1 MRIANPSSFIDP
13 NLEDEKGY
21 SLDVGVR
28 SDQTT
33 LFNYDVSFF
42 FLNYNNR
49 IGEVGSADEQDRPIR
64 TRRNIGQAIIHG
76 LEAYGEA
83 DLLGLARPDRHA
95 WSGAIFTNIAWI
107 QSYYRST
114 ELPGV
119 KGNTVEFVPEINLKT
134 GVKIG
139 YKNLKAAFQYSY
151 LSSQFTDATNAR
163 DGDISA
169 VTGMIP
175 AFSVMD
181 LSLSYQHRK
190 WRIEGS
196 VNNLANRM
204 YFTRRATGY
213 PGPGILP
220 SDGRGYFLTL
230 QVKI

>member
-1 MRIANPSSFIDP
+1 MRIANPSSVIDP
-13 NLEDEKGY
+13 HLKDEKGY

-49 IGEVGSADEQDRPIR
+49 IGELQFYDENNRVMR
-64 TRRNIGQAIIHG
+64 MRSNIGQAIIRG

-83 DLLGLARPDRHA
+83 DLLGLTWPAQHE
-95 WSGAIFTNIAWI
+95 WSGVFFGNLGWI
-107 QSYYRST
+107 HSSYRAS

-119 KGNTVEFVPEINLKT
+119 SGNAVEFVPELNLKT
-134 GVKIG
+134 GLRLG
-139 YKNLKAAFQYSY
+139 YKKLKAAFQYTH
-151 LSSQFTDATNAR
+151 LSNQFTDATNAIE
-163 DGDISA
+163 GGVSA
-169 VTGMIP
+169 VTGIIP
-175 AFSVMD
+175 SFSVMD
-181 LSLSYQHRK
+181 LSLSYQHK
-190 WRIEGS
+190 QWRLEGS
-196 VNNLANRM
+196 INNLANRI

-220 SDGRGYFLTL
+220 SDGRAYFLTL

>member
-1 MRIANPSSFIDP
+1 M
-13 NLEDEKGY
+13 
-21 SLDVGVR
+21 
-28 SDQTT
+28 
-33 LFNYDVSFF
+33 
-42 FLNYNNR
+42 
-49 IGEVGSADEQDRPIR
+49 
-64 TRRNIGQAIIHG
+64 
-76 LEAYGEA
+76 
-83 DLLGLARPDRHA
+83 
-95 WSGAIFTNIAWI
+95 
-107 QSYYRST
+107 
-114 ELPGV
+114 PGV

-134 GVKIG
+134 GMKIG